1 MIEIP
6 ILNPITQ
13 VSVLSGIPLDTTYK
27 DTISFGSAS
36 AQTSYFLSKAKET
49 FNNVQP
55 VRTPNA
61 IALPKNQ
68 SYFLDCNY
76 MMFQNPNFSNKWFY
90 AFITDISWVNVNT
103 TLISYEVDVMQ
114 TFMFDYTFKPTFIE
128 RETVDNDTI
137 GRHTI
142 PENLETG
149 PYVTTA
155 QTSLLVT
162 NLNFYILLSEL
173 VRDDLPFNT
182 IPPGMLGHFPNPC
195 YTVPCG
201 SLSSGLLTD
210 TIKEVVT
217 ICSEAGKLDAI
228 VGIFSTPSNMSTT
241 ENEIKQ
247 TALNAPSRTLNYTP
261 KNNKLYTY
269 PYCALVFTADGQA
282 VELRY
287 ENFSQTPSIMTF
299 GGFGMNMEVRGVPQ
313 FYEGQSLNYQYSLTL
328 SNFPICAW
336 VGNYFQNWIAQN
348 KANITA
354 ETIKSAIQ
362 IGFGTVA
369 ALGTGGGVGA
379 VIGSQSVLGG
389 LTGIG
394 ESMKQIYNQSIVP
407 DKLQGSATA
416 GDILAVSGQAGFRGY
431 CRAIKPE
438 YAQIIDDY
446 FSMYGYKVNEVKV
459 PNLNSRSQWNYIKTQ
474 NCNIQGS
481 IPFDSLAKIKSIYNA
496 GVTIWHNPSNVG
508 NYSLANSIV

>member
-27 DTISFGSAS
+27 DTLSFTSAS
-36 AQTSYFLSKAKET
+36 AQAAYFLGKAKET

-68 SYFLDCNY
+68 SCFLDCNY
-76 MMFQNPNFSNKWFY
+76 LMFQNPNFSNKWFY
-90 AFITDISWVNVNT
+90 AFITDITWVNANT
-103 TLISYEVDVMQ
+103 TLISYEIDVMQ
-114 TFMFDYTFKPTFIE
+114 TFLFDYTFKPTFIE
-128 RETVDNDTI
+128 RETVDDDTI
-137 GRHTI
+137 GAHTI

-173 VRDDLPFNT
+173 VRDDLPSSI
-182 IPPGMLGHFPNPC
+182 IPPGMPGHFPNPC

-201 SLSSGLLTD
+201 SLNSGLLTD

-228 VGIFSTPSNMSTT
+228 VGIFSVPGNMSTT
-241 ENEIKQ
+241 DNAITQ
-247 TALNAPSRTLNYTP
+247 TALNAPARTLSYTP

-299 GGFGMNMEVRGVPQ
+299 GGFGMNMEVLGVPQ
-313 FYEGQSLNYQYSLTL
+313 FYEGQALNYQYSLTL

-336 VGNYFQNWIAQN
+336 TGNYFQNWIAQN

-369 ALGTGGGVGA
+369 ALGTGGGAGA

-416 GDILAVSGQAGFRGY
+416 GDILAVSGQSGFRGY

-438 YAQIIDDY
+438 YARIIDDY
-446 FSMYGYKVNEVKV
+446 FSMYGYKVNEIKI

-481 IPFDSLAKIKSIYNA
+481 IPFDSLAKIKSVYNA
-496 GVTIWHNPSNVG
+496 GVTIWHNPASVG
-508 NYSLANSIV
+508 NYSLSNSIV